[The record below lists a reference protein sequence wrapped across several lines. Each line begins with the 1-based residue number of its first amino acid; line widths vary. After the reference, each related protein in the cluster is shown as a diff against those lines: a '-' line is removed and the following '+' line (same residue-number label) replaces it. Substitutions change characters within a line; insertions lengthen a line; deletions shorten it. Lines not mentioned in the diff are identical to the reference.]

1 MHRERALWTT
11 VLAAVFATAITL
23 PMFNAAAATADEA
36 KAFAERAA
44 AHVKEVGKDRA
55 FADFSRPDSGWVSG
69 ELYIFCQAD
78 DGTVVAHGGNPA
90 LVGKNMLNVKDPDG
104 KMPNAEMNKLG
115 LTQGAGWYDFRWP
128 NPATKQIQQK
138 SAYVIKIDDH
148 TICGSG
154 YYKQ

>member
-1 MHRERALWTT
+1 MRSRLTASKRSAIAAL
-11 VLAAVFATAITL
+11 AVAILVPTS
-23 PMFNAAAATADEA
+23 AGSAVTADEA
-36 KAFAERAA
+36 KHFAERAA
-44 AHVKEVGKDRA
+44 SHVKDVGKDKA
-55 FADFSRPDSGWVSG
+55 FADFSRADGGYVDG
-69 ELYIFCQAD
+69 ELYIFCQAE

-90 LVGKNMLNVKDPDG
+90 IVGKNMLAVKDPDG
-104 KMPNAEMNKLG
+104 KAPNAEMNRIG

-138 SAYVIKIDDH
+138 SAYVIKIDQH

>member
-1 MHRERALWTT
+1 MTNPGTVSALCAAAAI
-11 VLAAVFATAITL
+11 AAVLTLSGTAQ
-23 PMFNAAAATADEA
+23 AATADQA
-36 KAFAERAA
+36 KAFAEKAA
-44 AHVKEVGKDRA
+44 QHVKDVGEKQA
-55 FADFSRPDSGWVSG
+55 FADFSTPGGDWVQG
-69 ELYIFCQAD
+69 ELYVFCQDA

-90 LVGKNMLNVKDPDG
+90 IVGKNMLNVKDPDG
-104 KMPNAEMNKLG
+104 HTPNAEMNKLG

-154 YYKQ
+154 YYK